1 MSFQNCILREDKTEK
16 SVNLEMSSEYL
27 FSLFS
32 DGDTSNSSTGI
43 LWSNI
48 YITMGISPESLGSDL
63 CCEDA
68 DRDGKTIIVQIT
80 ELDLGAS
87 FTKKVSKTYFN
98 EGIEKALQTLTTNG
112 DCCAMLVSSPVD
124 DLDLDLDFC
133 DDHLSQ
139 HPDTRETGDSNV
151 LGTP

>member
-27 FSLFS
+27 FSSIS

-63 CCEDA
+63 CCEDTDESVEPA
-68 DRDGKTIIVQIT
+68 AHL
-80 ELDLGAS
+80 E
-87 FTKKVSKTYFN
+87 TKCVNSGF
-98 EGIEKALQTLTTNG
+98 GLA
-112 DCCAMLVSSPVD
+112 
-124 DLDLDLDFC
+124 
-133 DDHLSQ
+133 
-139 HPDTRETGDSNV
+139 
-151 LGTP
+151 

>member
-1 MSFQNCILREDKTEK
+1 MCVIGGGGANKGSDCFL
-16 SVNLEMSSEYL
+16 LL

-68 DRDGKTIIVQIT
+68 DESV
-80 ELDLGAS
+80 EPAAHLE
-87 FTKKVSKTYFN
+87 TKCVNSGF
-98 EGIEKALQTLTTNG
+98 GLA
-112 DCCAMLVSSPVD
+112 
-124 DLDLDLDFC
+124 
-133 DDHLSQ
+133 
-139 HPDTRETGDSNV
+139 
-151 LGTP
+151 